1 MNQIIENQ
9 RLHRKSKMSKL
20 LREVIKNLS
29 RFQRKSR
36 QSIKKM
42 TKSKRNLEILMCKP
56 RTKRM
61 RTRKIMK
68 REHRLKNMT
77 GLLIL
82 VTLGTLQSKLLKL
95 MEDLVTLETTLT
107 LNHIQRLKIQ
117 DLEISMKSKL
127 TNSKSQPKSERHRRI
142 LQPQKYLSQAKK
154 IN

>member
-42 TKSKRNLEILMCKP
+42 TKSKRNLEILMSKP